1 MLYWLKLI
9 PCRLISCP
17 EGPEIYSAS
26 LSYPS
31 SFQPIQIP
39 RRHPPPLAQRER
51 STSAPNVCYNMVGT
65 QSGMDSTLE
74 DWSYR
79 IKVQNL
85 AATGT
90 VDISSFAWLSTTC
103 MNTIS
108 FIDDIGCYFVPNFY
122 YIAYIIIYYLINQN
136 NARNLI
142 FCAVCWFV
150 FFSFRLP
157 VAIDVEPKSTIQTKP

>member
-1 MLYWLKLI
+1 
-9 PCRLISCP
+9 
-17 EGPEIYSAS
+17 
-26 LSYPS
+26 
-31 SFQPIQIP
+31 
-39 RRHPPPLAQRER
+39 
-51 STSAPNVCYNMVGT
+51 MVGT

-136 NARNLI
+136 LMHEI
-142 FCAVCWFV
+142 
-150 FFSFRLP
+150 
-157 VAIDVEPKSTIQTKP
+157 